1 MREAVVADAQRPAG
15 QGHGLGSPPP
25 RVSRPEAVRVPG
37 QLRERRSGQ
46 RRVEE
51 PRQQKLGREA
61 PSGAC

>member
-1 MREAVVADAQRPAG
+1 MRGAAVEDAQRPAG
-15 QGHGLGSPPP
+15 QGRGPGSAPP

-61 PSGAC
+61 PRGAC